1 MEARASLDYKL
12 EYICVYVC
20 VWVGETEKQTEKES
34 MDGRWVAVSLDL
46 NLE

>member
-12 EYICVYVC
+12 EYVC
-20 VWVGETEKQTEKES
+20 VCVRETEKQTERES